1 MILRRWVNQHR
12 VLVSNTALVLV
23 LLMGA
28 AYLTVGALRIDPL
41 ANDYRVTVRLDGSG
55 GLQANGDV
63 SVRGQRIGRVAAVE
77 ITSSGVEAQLNISA
91 GTLVPAHGTVVVAA
105 LSAAGEQYIDFRP
118 DSDGAPYLVDG
129 DVVDSDRTTI
139 PVPFSTM
146 LEGVTDL
153 VSQIDPSQLS
163 SIIDELDTATAGG
176 TAQLQAIID
185 GGGALV
191 AGLDSVLPETVTL
204 IRTGR
209 TLLRTVGDVEPDL
222 TRLSIGG
229 TALADQLAAS
239 DAEVRALLDD
249 TPARLDSTKA
259 VIGENRNAGGDLL
272 KNLARIARSA
282 RLHTP
287 AIEAL
292 FPAMSAGAGAFGLAG
307 HDNQLNVVADPYPRP
322 TCDYLNPTVSPSIA
336 ALAPPLKYMYCN
348 STEPGLQVRGSQNV
362 PRPPGDDTGGP
373 PAGATGQERTA
384 GG

>member
-1 MILRRWVNQHR
+1 MNRHR

-23 LLMGA
+23 LLMGT
-28 AYLTVGALRIDPL
+28 AYLTIGALRIDPF

-63 SVRGQRIGRVAAVE
+63 SVRGQRIGRVVAVD
-77 ITSSGVEAQLNISA
+77 ITDDGVEAQLDIA
-91 GTLVPAHGTVVVAA
+91 AVHRVPADGTVVVAA

-118 DSDGAPYLVDG
+118 DSDDGPYLVDG
-129 DVVDSDRTTI
+129 DVVEQDRTNT
-139 PVPFSTM
+139 PVPFATM
-146 LEGVTDL
+146 LVGVTDV
-153 VSQIDPSQLS
+153 VSQIDPAQLS
-163 SIIDELDTATAGG
+163 SIIDELDTAMAGG
-176 TAQLQAIID
+176 PAQLQAIVD
-185 GGGALV
+185 GGAALL
-191 AGLDSVLPETVTL
+191 AGLDSVLPETITL

-209 TLLRTVGDVEPDL
+209 TLLQTVGDIEPDL
-222 TRLSIGG
+222 TRLALGG
-229 TALADQLAAS
+229 TSLAEQLAAS
-239 DAEVRALLDD
+239 DAEIRALLDD
-249 TPARLDSTKA
+249 TPARLDSVKA
-259 VIGENRNAGGDLL
+259 VVADNRNTGGDLL
-272 KNLARIARSA
+272 KNLARIARAA

-336 ALAPPLKYMYCN
+336 AMTPPLKYMYCN
-348 STEPGLQVRGSQNV
+348 STDPGIQVRGAQNV

-373 PAGATGQERTA
+373 PAGSTGKERVA